1 MVRFVITAILSIKSI
16 PNRAMKGKTI
26 KLPGFSLND
35 FQKVVVD
42 ADDGSKSSAAAFPF
56 FFFVFLLL
64 VTDRGAIYRNVV
76 VVGTFSIS
84 DSPIFIIPDGIVLV
98 LVLVNDDDDDN
109 TGG

>member
-35 FQKVVVD
+35 FQKDVAD
-42 ADDGSKSSAAAFPF
+42 ADDDESESSIVGFPFF
-56 FFFVFLLL
+56 FFFVFLFL

-98 LVLVNDDDDDN
+98 LVDDDDD